1 MSHPVGGRE
10 NFSFVLEE
18 GHPSSVQ
25 TLQNVV
31 QAVFGANRGDAFTT
45 GGSHSFDA
53 EALQRVLNLV
63 RQNVDGIGGGGG
75 VARSV
80 VSSRVAQEEDIDRV
94 DCIFCNSSGCV
105 VGGRVAL
112 EGISSLTNLALSIAY
127 VISSVSTLEFWGS
140 VVAAIFSTA
149 HIGCVAV
156 ASGAFRCCGAFCV
169 RKARSLCIGN
179 CGCQGCGCPQ
189 GAHGCGRLGRS
200 FCSWWEL
207 CCGLQNSSQEFKKS
221 MQKVQD
227 RYGLPLFC
235 LALSSLGVEPEKVL
249 SGEMK
254 LLSSEVELACLKV
267 AKSFLNNLVVQTP
280 DSWCSAAAAYEAFI
294 DDPVW
299 KKCIVSAIAFPEGE
313 VNERAL
319 FEKVRILV
327 PLGDGS
333 EICNTFEVR
342 ALVVALLYLPVF
354 SHKDSSEKTIGAL
367 QVAYIVQLVAKMLYL
382 ATEEGQRPL
391 WLHMHQLLSLVSIAL
406 ANYDYSVVPH
416 TGDPERSHICR
427 TVKFQLLIENALQQ
441 RLAHCRNKALRAR
454 CVLQDNSEIS

>member
-1 MSHPVGGRE
+1 ME
-10 NFSFVLEE
+10 L
-18 GHPSSVQ
+18 
-25 TLQNVV
+25 
-31 QAVFGANRGDAFTT
+31 
-45 GGSHSFDA
+45 
-53 EALQRVLNLV
+53 
-63 RQNVDGIGGGGG
+63 GGGG
-75 VARSV
+75 VARSM

-94 DCIFCNSSGCV
+94 DCMFCNSPGCV
-105 VGGRVAL
+105 VGGKIAL
-112 EGISSLTNLALSIAY
+112 DGISSLTNLALSIAY
-127 VISSVSTLEFWGS
+127 LISSTSSVELCGS

-149 HIGCVAV
+149 HIGCIAI
-156 ASGAFRCCGAFCV
+156 ASGALRCFGACCA
-169 RKARSLCIGN
+169 RKTRSFCIGD
-179 CGCQGCGCPQ
+179 CGCPGCGCPR
-189 GAHGCGRLGRS
+189 GAHGCGSLGRS

-227 RYGLPLFC
+227 RYGLPLLC

-249 SGEMK
+249 SGEK
-254 LLSSEVELACLKV
+254 KVLSSEVELACLDV
-267 AKSFLNNLVVQTP
+267 AKNFLNTLVVQTS
-280 DSWCSAAAAYEAFI
+280 DAWCSAAAAYEDFI

-299 KKCIVSAIAFPEGE
+299 KECIISAIACPEGE
-313 VNERAL
+313 VNERTL

-327 PLGDGS
+327 SLGDGS
-333 EICNTFEVR
+333 EVCNTFDVR
-342 ALVVALLYLPVF
+342 ALIMTLLYLPVF

-382 ATEEGQRPL
+382 ATGEGQRPI

-406 ANYDYSVVPH
+406 ANYDYSIVPH

-441 RLAHCRNKALRAR
+441 RLAHYRNKALRAR